1 MISQGAYVKG
11 PRVSFSGGAGYLS
24 TAMDYAVFLQMML
37 NKGVYNGKRIL
48 SRKSVELMSTDHLK
62 ESQYPW
68 TAGTGFG
75 LGFSVVNDLG
85 LRGDLGSKGEYGWGA
100 EHTTPN
106 YLDRSKEELI
116 VVYFTQ
122 LIPAL
127 NINDHGKLRTQVYQS
142 IVD

>member
-24 TAMDYAVFLQMML
+24 TAMDYAAFLQMML
-37 NKGVYNGKRIL
+37 NKGVYDGKRIL
-48 SRKSVELMSTDHLK
+48 SRKSVELMSTDHLE

-75 LGFSVVNDLG
+75 LGFSIVNDLG
-85 LRGDLGSKGEYGWGA
+85 LRGDLGSKGEYGWGGA
-100 EHTTPN
+100 YHSNYWIDPN
-106 YLDRSKEELI
+106 EELI